1 MTIQIDNEYTKELA
15 IDYEGIIHS
24 VVEGALTHEKCPY
37 EAEVSVLLT
46 GNDEIAVMNHDF
58 RGISSPTDV
67 LSFPMSEYETPADF
81 SVFDSDE
88 YSDSFNPETGELM
101 LGDIVISVDK
111 VYEQAQLYGHSP
123 ERELG
128 FLVAHS
134 MLHLMGYDHIEDSER
149 IIMEERQ
156 REILDQLGLKR

>member
-1 MTIQIDNEYTKELA
+1 MTIQIDNEYTKEIS

-24 VVEGALTHEKCPY
+24 VVEGALTHENCPY

-46 GNDEIAVMNHDF
+46 GNDEIAVMNRDF
-58 RGISSPTDV
+58 RGINAPTDV

-81 SVFDSDE
+81 SAFDSDE
-88 YSDSFNPETGELM
+88 YSDSFNPETGELI

-128 FLVAHS
+128 FLTAHS

-149 IIMEERQ
+149 TLMEERQ

>member
-1 MTIQIDNEYTKELA
+1 MTIQIDNEYEKEIR
-15 IDYEGIIHS
+15 IDFEKIIKS
-24 VVEGALTHEKCPY
+24 VAGAALIHENCPY

-46 GNDEIAVMNHDF
+46 GNDEIAVMNQEF
-58 RGISSPTDV
+58 RGINAPTDV
-67 LSFPMSEYETPADF
+67 LSFPMSDYENPADF
-81 SVFDSDE
+81 SIFDSDD
-88 YSDSFNPETGELM
+88 YIDSFNPETGELM

-128 FLVAHS
+128 FLTAHS
-134 MLHLMGYDHIEDSER
+134 MLHLMGYDHIEDSDR
-149 IIMEERQ
+149 VLMEERQ

>member
-1 MTIQIDNEYTKELA
+1 MTIQIENEYEKEIT
-15 IDYEGIIHS
+15 IDYEKIIKS
-24 VVEGALTHEKCPY
+24 VAEAALTHEHCPY

-46 GNDEIAVMNHDF
+46 GNEEIAVMNQEF
-58 RGISSPTDV
+58 RGISTPTDV
-67 LSFPMSEYETPADF
+67 LSFPMSEYESPADF
-81 SVFDSDE
+81 SIFDADD
-88 YSDSFNPETGELM
+88 YMDSFNPETGELM

-128 FLVAHS
+128 FLTAHS
-134 MLHLMGYDHIEDSER
+134 MLHLMGYDHIDDSER
-149 IIMEERQ
+149 ILMEERQ

>member
-1 MTIQIDNEYTKELA
+1 MTIQIDNEYTKDIT
-15 IDYEGIIHS
+15 IDYERIIRS
-24 VVEGALTHEKCPY
+24 VVEAALIHEDCPY

-46 GNDEIAVMNHDF
+46 GNDEIAVMNSEF
-58 RGISSPTDV
+58 RGIESPTDV
-67 LSFPMSEYETPADF
+67 LSFPMSEYESPADF
-81 SVFDSDE
+81 SIFETDA

-111 VYEQAQLYGHSP
+111 IYEQAQLYGHSP

-128 FLVAHS
+128 FLTAHS
-134 MLHLMGYDHIEDSER
+134 MLHLMGYDHIDDDER
-149 IIMEERQ
+149 TVMEQKQ